1 MSAYQFWHC
10 NIGNAIKFDIHV
22 QTWLFQSRGFFRG
35 LSFPVAS
42 YGLVNSVFFGVYG
55 NVLTHM
61 KGDEDRKSNY
71 REIYTAGYESDGFV
85 WYRT

>member
-1 MSAYQFWHC
+1 MPINFGIVISAMQLNLIFMS
-10 NIGNAIKFDIHV
+10 I
-22 QTWLFQSRGFFRG
+22 WLFQSRGFFRG